1 MKGTALPGSF
11 DDLDI
16 RIGRVLAVAE
26 ARTRKPTYR
35 LTVDFGPEVGV
46 KVSCGAYR
54 NYSVDALVGRQVV
67 AIVNL
72 GPKQMGPEP
81 RNRKSRSA
89 STSTEPGIRRRSAF
103 TSAGPVRQRGRAQP
117 TTAAQTARPA
127 EAFRTSPHQPVGL
140 GRVALEDRPPVSQPN
155 RNHSAR

>member
-1 MKGTALPGSF
+1 MKPIALAGSF

-16 RIGRVLAVAE
+16 RVGRVLAVEE

-54 NYSVDALVGRQVV
+54 NYSPEDMIGRLVV

-72 GPKQMGPEP
+72 GPKQMGPEVSEVLVLGVTND
-81 RNRKSRSA
+81 RGE
-89 STSTEPGIRRRSAF
+89 TIFLTTESEVP
-103 TSAGPVRQRGRAQP
+103 
-117 TTAAQTARPA
+117 
-127 EAFRTSPHQPVGL
+127 L
-140 GRVALEDRPPVSQPN
+140 GVHVY
-155 RNHSAR
+155 

>member
-1 MKGTALPGSF
+1 MKAIALAGSF

-16 RIGRVLAVAE
+16 RVGRVLAVEE

-54 NYSVDALVGRQVV
+54 NYSPEDLIGRLVV

-72 GPKQMGPEP
+72 GPKQMGPEISEVLVLGVTND
-81 RNRKSRSA
+81 RGE
-89 STSTEPGIRRRSAF
+89 TIFLTTESDVP
-103 TSAGPVRQRGRAQP
+103 
-117 TTAAQTARPA
+117 
-127 EAFRTSPHQPVGL
+127 L
-140 GRVALEDRPPVSQPN
+140 GVHVY
-155 RNHSAR
+155 